1 MSCRAKRRCDNA
13 NPRSTWCAPPAVQQ
27 FVRHPVY
34 CLRGSLSKIHR
45 AARECLYHRG
55 LTLCRSLCWAQE
67 SLKHAWGE
75 TMSDWPKRCRL
86 ARAFRWEYGHQRLKL
101 AQLLGQRGV
110 CLAWLQKRDAGSPS
124 LMHVGQL
131 SVPARGPRRHSRTV
145 NAPPPQG
152 SSIPLGLRTRAIQ
165 FVGQIRPRGQLYS
178 E

>member
-67 SLKHAWGE
+67 SLKHACGAR
-75 TMSDWPKRCRL
+75 TNMSDWPKRCRL

-131 SVPARGPRRHSRTV
+131 SPAHIESLNLTRGILDPPRFMRCDV
-145 NAPPPQG
+145 G
-152 SSIPLGLRTRAIQ
+152 IIPSNNTENVCTLQTAA
-165 FVGQIRPRGQLYS
+165 
-178 E
+178 